1 MATFL
6 FGGLEEYA
14 RKLSDLALKSR
25 EVGAQALYAGAN
37 ILADQIRRNLEAV
50 PTIPNTSAY
59 EEYTNGVPEE
69 QKQALL
75 DSFGITQIRDD
86 DGYLNLKM
94 GFDGYNHIKTRKYP
108 KGQPNVMIAASVESG
123 SSVQRKYP
131 FVRPAIKQ
139 KEKECIDAIAA
150 VIDKETAQIMK

>member
-25 EVGAQALYAGAN
+25 DVGAQALYAGAN
-37 ILADQIRRNLEAV
+37 ILADQIRRNLEAL
-50 PTIPNTSAY
+50 PTRPSTSSKGG
-59 EEYTNGVPEE
+59 GVPEA

-75 DSFGITQIRDD
+75 DSFGITQIRDY

-94 GFDGYNHIKTRKYP
+94 GFDGYNGIKTRMYP
-108 KGQPNVMIAASVESG
+108 RGQPNAMIAASVESG
-123 SSVQRKYP
+123 SSIQQKYP

-139 KEKECIDAIAA
+139 KKKECIDAIAA
-150 VIDKETAQIMK
+150 VIDKETAKIMK

>member
-25 EVGAQALYAGAN
+25 EVGAQALYAGAK

-50 PTIPNTSAY
+50 PTIPNTSAH

-94 GFDGYNHIKTRKYP
+94 GFDGYNGIKTRMYP

-123 SSVQRKYP
+123 SSVQQKYP

>member
-25 EVGAQALYAGAN
+25 DVGAQALYAGAN

-50 PTIPNTSAY
+50 PTIPNTSAH
-59 EEYTNGVPEE
+59 ERYTHGVPEE

-94 GFDGYNHIKTRKYP
+94 GFDGYNGIKTRMYP

-123 SSVQRKYP
+123 SSVQQKYP

-150 VIDKETAQIMK
+150 VIDKETAKIMK

>member
-25 EVGAQALYAGAN
+25 DVGAQALYAGAN
-37 ILADQIRRNLEAV
+37 ILADQIRRNLEAL
-50 PTIPNTSAY
+50 PTRPSTSS
-59 EEYTNGVPEE
+59 EGGGVPKA

-94 GFDGYNHIKTRKYP
+94 GFDGYNGIKTRMYP
-108 KGQPNVMIAASVESG
+108 KGQPNAMIAASVESG
-123 SSVQRKYP
+123 SSVQQKYP

-139 KEKECIDAIAA
+139 KKKECIDAIAA
-150 VIDKETAQIMK
+150 VIDKETAKIMK